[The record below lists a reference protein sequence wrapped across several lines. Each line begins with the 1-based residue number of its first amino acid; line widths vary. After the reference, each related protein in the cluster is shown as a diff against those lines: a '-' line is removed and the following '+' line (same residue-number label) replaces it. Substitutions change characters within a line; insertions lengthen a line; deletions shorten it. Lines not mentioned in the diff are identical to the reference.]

1 MCLYSKNNLP
11 KVSKQDVVCYKVL
24 KKNVS
29 FDRDVPEMVIKIS
42 TPYENF
48 PIGNNT
54 INGKIEFCA
63 TGKKKVSD
71 SIEHSGYKYEV
82 GGGYIH
88 TCKTKKDAQSI
99 VEHLRWFILD
109 SNILVYKCVI
119 PAGTRYFEGA
129 TNPEKANTRGYASE
143 QIRFVKEIK
152 FK

>member
-1 MCLYSKNNLP
+1 MCLYSKNKLP

-24 KKNVS
+24 K
-29 FDRDVPEMVIKIS
+29 RVISDWGSPIKEIR
-42 TPYENF
+42 TPYENST
-48 PIGNNT
+48 IGDNT
-54 INGKIEFCA
+54 INGKIEFRA

-71 SIEHSGYKYEV
+71 SIEYCGYKYEV

-99 VEHLRWFILD
+99 VENLKWFLFSSD
-109 SNILVYKCVI
+109 ILVYKCVI
-119 PAGTRYFEGA
+119 PAGTKYFEGV
-129 TNPEKANTRGYASE
+129 TNPDRANTRGYASE

>member
-1 MCLYSKNNLP
+1 MCLYSKKKLP

-24 KKNVS
+24 KKVYVEDYNLS
-29 FDRDVPEMVIKIS
+29 EIR

-63 TGKKKVSD
+63 TGKKTVSD
-71 SIEHSGYKYEV
+71 LSTELYGYKYEV
-82 GGGYIH
+82 SRGYIH

-99 VEHLRWFILD
+99 VEQLRWFILD